1 MTEENVSQKY
11 VLKNETKKLVLK
23 GNKNKND
30 LMRKKRQKSFAY
42 L

>member
-30 LMRKKRQKSFAY
+30 LMRKKRQKSFGY

>member
-30 LMRKKRQKSFAY
+30 LMRKKRQKSFTY